1 MTELDFSELHD
12 ELRAVAADLLGKE
25 ADGEVGAP
33 LLAQAGW
40 TGLEIAEEF
49 GGAGATVRETVVI
62 CQELGRAAARSGY
75 LGGAVIGVGLLNLLQ
90 PNALRDR
97 LLAEVAEGSATVAVG
112 VSAED
117 RAVDPAWTLDADG
130 RLSGSV
136 PYVVDGAA
144 TWLLAPVTGPDGALV
159 VAAVATDAAGVSV
172 VDQPVVDETRSLATV
187 SADGAAVEM
196 LSFAGDPGSGLATV
210 RDRAYLGLACDSLG
224 LAEAMLDATVS
235 YLGVRQ
241 QFGRPIGSFQ
251 AVKHACA
258 DMLVQISVTR
268 QLVSAAVAAV
278 AGGDPDAGRATAMA
292 KAYAGEMAVQVAGK
306 AMQLHGGIGYTWEAG
321 VHAYLK
327 RATLNR
333 ALFGSPAAHRLRLT
347 EDGR

>member
-25 ADGEVGAP
+25 ADREVGAA

-40 TGLEIAEEF
+40 TGLEIGEEF
-49 GGAGATVRETVVI
+49 GGAGATVRETAVI
-62 CQELGRAAARSGY
+62 CQELGRAAANSGY
-75 LGGAVIGVGLLNLLQ
+75 LGGTVIGVGLLNLLQ
-90 PNALRDR
+90 PSALRDR
-97 LLAEVAEGSATVAVG
+97 LLTEVAEGSATVAVG

-117 RAVDPAWTLDADG
+117 RAVDPVWTLDADG

-144 TWLLAPVTGPDGALV
+144 TWLLAPVTGPDGVPV
-159 VAAVATDAAGVSV
+159 VAVATDAAEVTV
-172 VDQPVVDETRSLATV
+172 VDQPVVDETRTLATV
-187 SADGAAVEM
+187 SADRAVVEILSFSAGSADNLAAV
-196 LSFAGDPGSGLATV
+196 L
-210 RDRAYLGLACDSLG
+210 DRAYLGLACDSLG
-224 LAEAMLDATVS
+224 LAEAMLDLTVS

-268 QLVSAAVAAV
+268 QLVGAAVAAI
-278 AGGDPDAGRATAMA
+278 ADGDPGAGRAAAMA

-347 EDGR
+347 EDRR

>member
-49 GGAGATVRETVVI
+49 GGAGATVRETAVI

-75 LGGAVIGVGLLNLLQ
+75 LGDAVIGVGLLNLLQ
-90 PNALRDR
+90 PSDLRDR
-97 LLAEVAEGSATVAVG
+97 LLAEVAEGSATVTVG

-117 RAVDPAWTLDADG
+117 RAVHPAWTLDAAG

-136 PYVVDGAA
+136 PLAVDGGA
-144 TWLLAPVTGPDGALV
+144 TWLLAPVTGPEGVLV

-187 SADGAAVEM
+187 SADGAAVET
-196 LSFAGDPGSGLATV
+196 LSFSGEPGTAMAAVL
-210 RDRAYLGLACDSLG
+210 DRAYLGLACDSLG

-268 QLVSAAVAAV
+268 QLVGAAVAAV
-278 AGGDPDAGRATAMA
+278 AAGDPDAGRATAMA

-327 RATLNR
+327 RATCNR

-347 EDGR
+347 EDRR

>member
-1 MTELDFSELHD
+1 VTELDFSELHD

-25 ADGEVGAP
+25 ADREVGAP

-40 TGLEIAEEF
+40 TGLEIGEEF
-49 GGAGATVRETVVI
+49 GGAGATVRETAVI
-62 CQELGRAAARSGY
+62 CQELGRAAANSGY
-75 LGGAVIGVGLLNLLQ
+75 LGGTVIGVGLLNLLQ
-90 PNALRDR
+90 PSALRDR

-117 RAVDPAWTLDADG
+117 RAVDPAWTLDAEG
-130 RLSGSV
+130 RLNGSV

-159 VAAVATDAAGVSV
+159 VAAVTTDAAGVTV
-172 VDQPVVDETRSLATV
+172 ENQPVVDETRSLATV
-187 SADGAAVEM
+187 SADRAVVEI
-196 LSFAGDPGSGLATV
+196 LSFAGDPGVGLATV

-241 QFGRPIGSFQ
+241 QFDRPIGSFQ

-268 QLVSAAVAAV
+268 QLVGAAVAAI
-278 AGGDPDAGRATAMA
+278 ADGDPGAGRAAAMA

-347 EDGR
+347 EDRR